1 MTSHPKDATKEL
13 IDVMAENPKIAKAF
27 HLPLQSGSNRILQRM
42 NRHYTTESYLSL
54 VSYMRKKMPDI
65 ALTSDIIVG
74 FPGETEEDFEEF
86 CAFLKEVRFDRF
98 GAFAYSREEDTPAY
112 DFENQVDEQTKQDRL
127 DRLMAI
133 QMEISA
139 EKAGEQIGKSGSIGR
154 GIRSGFRGL
163 LWQKPGRCT
172 GY

>member
-1 MTSHPKDATKEL
+1 
-13 IDVMAENPKIAKAF
+13 
-27 HLPLQSGSNRILQRM
+27 M
-42 NRHYTTESYLSL
+42 NRHGNQKQIRETIARLRRE
-54 VSYMRKKMPDI
+54 VPDI
-65 ALTSDIIVG
+65 TIRSTGIVG

-139 EKAGEQIGKSGSIGR
+139 EKAGEQIGKNLEVLVEGYDPVSEAYYGR
-154 GIRSGFRGL
+154 SRSDAPDIDGKVFIRAPKGAYREGEFARVQITESMDYDLVGE
-163 LWQKPGRCT
+163 PV
-172 GY
+172 